1 MQFNLGIESFN
12 VNNTAKKKLDF
23 KKYDIDV
30 SLNEI
35 ENAGNTCTLKYGFTF
50 SSSPKGIRLTLEGTI
65 TINGSPREFE
75 NLYQKDAQNMP
86 NILRQSYH
94 EIYPVLFM
102 IAKSMNIPCPPYE
115 ISKTMDASLE
125 KIESQEDETLDV
137 KSDTNSHT
145 SEKEE
150 SSIYDSMSTE
160 ELTKMQ
166 IELNKEYSKTS
177 SEELKSKLDSITD
190 ILNRK
195 IKESVVSPQNVS

>member
-12 VNNTAKKKLDF
+12 VNNTSKENLDF

-35 ENAGNTCTLKYGFTF
+35 ENSGNSCTLKYGFTF

-65 TINGSPREFE
+65 TINGSPMEFE
-75 NLYQKDAQNMP
+75 NLYQKDEQNMP

-94 EIYPVLFM
+94 ELYPVLFM

-115 ISKTMDASLE
+115 ISKTMDTSSE
-125 KIESQEDETLDV
+125 KIESQGEIHDS
-137 KSDTNSHT
+137 KSDTNSNA
-145 SEKEE
+145 SDKEE
-150 SSIYDSMSTE
+150 TSIYDSMSTE

-166 IELNKEYSKTS
+166 IDLNKEYSETP
-177 SEELKSKLDSITD
+177 SEELKSKLDAITD

-195 IKESVVSPQNVS
+195 IKESVISPQNVS